1 MLASRRFRSLHDV
14 ALNPGLVKLAGAV
27 RFESSMTT
35 THDTGSRSPWISIW
49 LSPRQTIDY
58 ILATRPRRFVWLL
71 AALGA
76 IASIYSQAL
85 GFGFLEGLAGWRAWL
100 GFLAGSAAMGI
111 LLLYLNALILRGVGG
126 LIGGRASTLEL
137 RAVLAW
143 SAVPAI
149 LGLVIAVLFSA
160 GVKFFATSAISPA
173 GFSPLPLII
182 VLVAGL
188 WSFVAVLL
196 MLSRVE
202 RFGFFRTIATYTM
215 VLIFPFLIALAI
227 RALLFHPYSLPSGS
241 MYPTMFV
248 GDSIFVSKY
257 AYGYSR
263 HSLPAAPPLFSGRIF
278 GADPARGE
286 VVAFR
291 SPKDGMTDYVKRVVG
306 LPGDRIQMKQGRL
319 YLNDVAVKRERVEDF
334 VGDACGTDVAAKVRR
349 WRETLPNGATY
360 ETLDCIERGFY
371 DDTNVYTVPSGH
383 FFMLGDNRDNS
394 TDSRALSAIGYIP
407 FENLI
412 GRVEMVYLSKT
423 PGHNGAAATIRS
435 ERVGLTVR

>member
-1 MLASRRFRSLHDV
+1 
-14 ALNPGLVKLAGAV
+14 
-27 RFESSMTT
+27 MTT

-58 ILATRPRRFVWLL
+58 ILATEPRRFVWLL
-71 AALGA
+71 AALGT
-76 IASIYSQAL
+76 IASIYSQML
-85 GFGFLEGLAGWRAWL
+85 TFGFLEGMAGWRVWL
-100 GFLAGSAAMGI
+100 CCLAGGTVIGI
-111 LLLYLNALILRGVGG
+111 LFLYLNALILRGVGS

-143 SAVPAI
+143 SAVPTI
-149 LGLVIAVLFSA
+149 LGLAIAVLLNA
-160 GVKFFATSAISPA
+160 GARFLATSAISTA
-173 GFSPLPLII
+173 GFSLLPLII
-182 VLVAGL
+182 VVMAGL

-202 RFGFFRTIATYTM
+202 RFGFWRTIAAYAVVM
-215 VLIFPFLIALAI
+215 IFPFLIALAI

-263 HSLPAAPPLFSGRIF
+263 HSFPAAPPLFAGRIF

-319 YLNDVAVKRERVEDF
+319 YLNDVAVKRDRVEDF
-334 VGDACGTDVAAKVRR
+334 VGDACGTDASAKVKR

-394 TDSRALSAIGYIP
+394 TDSRVLSAIGFIP
-407 FENLI
+407 YENLI
-412 GRVEMVYLSKT
+412 GRVEMVYVSKA
-423 PGHNGAAATIRS
+423 PGHNGAAATVRS
-435 ERVGLTVR
+435 ERVGLMVR

>member
-1 MLASRRFRSLHDV
+1 
-14 ALNPGLVKLAGAV
+14 
-27 RFESSMTT
+27 MTT

-58 ILATRPRRFVWLL
+58 ILATEPRRFVWLL
-71 AALGA
+71 AALGT
-76 IASIYSQAL
+76 IASIYSQML
-85 GFGFLEGLAGWRAWL
+85 TFGFLEGMAGWRVWL
-100 GFLAGSAAMGI
+100 CCLAGGTVIGI
-111 LLLYLNALILRGVGG
+111 LFLYLNALILRGVGS

-149 LGLVIAVLFSA
+149 LGLVIAVLLNA
-160 GVKFFATSAISPA
+160 ATKFFAASTMSSA
-173 GFSPLPLII
+173 GFSLLPLII
-182 VLVAGL
+182 VVMAGL

-202 RFGFFRTIATYTM
+202 RFGFWRTIAAYAVVM
-215 VLIFPFLIALAI
+215 IFPFLIALAI

-263 HSLPAAPPLFSGRIF
+263 HSFPAAPPLFAGRIF

-319 YLNDVAVKRERVEDF
+319 YLNDVAVKRDRVEDF
-334 VGDACGTDVAAKVRR
+334 VGDACGTDASAKVKR

-394 TDSRALSAIGYIP
+394 TDSRVLSAIGFIP
-407 FENLI
+407 YENLI
-412 GRVEMVYLSKT
+412 GRVEMVYVSKA
-423 PGHNGAAATIRS
+423 PGHNGAAATVRS
-435 ERVGLTVR
+435 ERVGLMVR

>member
-1 MLASRRFRSLHDV
+1 
-14 ALNPGLVKLAGAV
+14 
-27 RFESSMTT
+27 MTT
-35 THDTGSRSPWISIW
+35 TQDTGSRSPWISIW

-58 ILATRPRRFVWLL
+58 ILATEPRRFVWLL

-85 GFGFLEGLAGWRAWL
+85 ALGFLEGLAGWRVWL
-100 GFLAGSAAMGI
+100 CFLAGGALIGI
-111 LLLYLNALILRGVGG
+111 LFVYLNALILRGVGS
-126 LIGGRASTLEL
+126 LIGGRASMLEL

-149 LGLVIAVLFSA
+149 LGLVIVMLLNA
-160 GVKFFATSAISPA
+160 GAKFFGASAISPA
-173 GFSPLPLII
+173 GFSLSPLTI
-182 VLVAGL
+182 VVVASL
-188 WSFVAVLL
+188 WSLVAVLL

-202 RFGFFRTIATYTM
+202 RFGFWRTIVAYAM
-215 VLIFPFLIALAI
+215 VMIFPFLVTLAI
-227 RALLFHPYSLPSGS
+227 RALLFHPYNLPSGS

-248 GDSIFVSKY
+248 GDSILVSKY

-263 HSLPAAPPLFSGRIF
+263 HSFPSAPPLFSGRIL
-278 GADPARGE
+278 GSAPKRGD

-319 YLNDVAVKRERVEDF
+319 HINDVAVKRERLEDF
-334 VGDACGTDVAAKVRR
+334 VGDSCGTDASAKVKR

-371 DDTNVYTVPSGH
+371 DDTNVYTVPSSH

-394 TDSRALSAIGYIP
+394 TDSRVLSAIGYIP

-412 GRVEMVYLSKT
+412 GRVEMIYLSKA
-423 PGHNGAAATIRS
+423 PGPNGDPATIRS
-435 ERVGLTVR
+435 ERQGMMVR

>member
-1 MLASRRFRSLHDV
+1 
-14 ALNPGLVKLAGAV
+14 
-27 RFESSMTT
+27 MTT
-35 THDTGSRSPWISIW
+35 TQDTGSRSPWISIW

-58 ILATRPRRFVWLL
+58 ILATEPRRFVWLL
-71 AALGA
+71 AALGT

-85 GFGFLEGLAGWRAWL
+85 ALGFLEGMAGWRVWL
-100 GFLAGSAAMGI
+100 CFLAGGALIGI
-111 LLLYLNALILRGVGG
+111 LFVYLNALILRGVGS

-149 LGLVIAVLFSA
+149 LGLVIAMLLSA
-160 GVKFFATSAISPA
+160 GAKFFGTSAISPA
-173 GFSPLPLII
+173 GFSLSPLTI
-182 VLVAGL
+182 VVVASF

-202 RFGFFRTIATYTM
+202 RFGFWRTIAAYAIVM
-215 VLIFPFLIALAI
+215 IFPFLVTLAI
-227 RALLFHPYSLPSGS
+227 RALLFHPYNLPSGS

-248 GDSIFVSKY
+248 GDSILVSKY

-263 HSLPAAPPLFSGRIF
+263 HSFPSAPPLFSGRIL
-278 GADPARGE
+278 GSAPKRGD

-319 YLNDVAVKRERVEDF
+319 HINDVAVKRERLEDF
-334 VGDACGTDVAAKVRR
+334 VGDACGTDASAKVKR

-360 ETLDCIERGFY
+360 QTLDCIERGFY
-371 DDTNVYTVPSGH
+371 DDTNVYTVPSSH

-394 TDSRALSAIGYIP
+394 TDSRVLSAIGYIP

-423 PGHNGAAATIRS
+423 PGPNGDPATIRS
-435 ERVGLTVR
+435 ERQGLMVR

>member
-1 MLASRRFRSLHDV
+1 
-14 ALNPGLVKLAGAV
+14 
-27 RFESSMTT
+27 MTT
-35 THDTGSRSPWISIW
+35 TQDTGSRSPWISIW
-49 LSPRQTIDY
+49 LSPRQTIDH
-58 ILATRPRRFVWLL
+58 ILATGPRRFVWLL
-71 AALGA
+71 AALGT

-85 GFGFLEGLAGWRAWL
+85 SFGFLDGVAGWRAWL
-100 GFLAGSAAMGI
+100 SFLAGSAVIGI
-111 LLLYLNALILRGVGG
+111 LFLYLNALILRGVGS

-149 LGLVIAVLFSA
+149 LGLVIAVLLNA
-160 GVKFFATSAISPA
+160 GVKLFGAAGAMSPA
-173 GFSPLPLII
+173 GFSLLSLII
-182 VLVAGL
+182 VVVAGL

-202 RFGFFRTIATYTM
+202 RFGFWRTIATYAM
-215 VLIFPFLIALAI
+215 VLIFPFLIVLSI
-227 RALLFHPYSLPSGS
+227 RALLFHPYILPSGS

-263 HSLPAAPPLFSGRIF
+263 YSFPYAPPLFSGRIL
-278 GADPARGE
+278 GSAPERGD

-319 YLNDVAVKRERVEDF
+319 YINDVAVKRERVEDF
-334 VGDACGTDVAAKVRR
+334 VGDACGTDASARVKR

-360 ETLDCIERGFY
+360 ETLDCMERGFY
-371 DDTNVYTVPSGH
+371 DDTNVYAVPSGH

-394 TDSRALSAIGYIP
+394 TDSRVLSAIGYIP
-407 FENLI
+407 FENII
-412 GRVEMVYLSKT
+412 GRVEMVYLSKA
-423 PGHNGAAATIRS
+423 PGRNGTAATVRS
-435 ERVGLTVR
+435 ERLGLMVR